1 MSFTSIRN
9 DKQRIEQKLGEQTF
23 VGRYMLDTPGY
34 GVNTMTFY
42 EDPQI
47 RMQKWGANLNMNQNT
62 VDIESDLLTLSRKYN
77 RDLID
82 VNDHKKNGITLQP
95 YNWGVT
101 KPYTDESR
109 ATHPAWQFRDIQNNR
124 WEFPILNPLQGL
136 EKRFNEN
143 IQTRILEKDYYV
155 PTYPVPR

>member
-47 RMQKWGANLNMNQNT
+47 RMQGFGANLCENYINL
-62 VDIESDLLTLSRKYN
+62 ESDLLGMTRKTN

-82 VNDHKKNGITLQP
+82 INDFKKNAVNAP
-95 YNWGVT
+95 PMAWGVS
-101 KPYTDESR
+101 KPFVDESR
-109 ATHPAWQFRDIQNNR
+109 ATHPAWQYRDIQNNR
-124 WEFPILNPLQGL
+124 WEFPILNPLNGI

-143 IQTRILEKDYYV
+143 IQTRILEKDYYL
-155 PTYPVPR
+155 PTYPVPI